1 MLDWTEFV
9 KLTIALL
16 AIVDPVAAVPIF
28 LAATSGLA
36 TAQRRRVARVVAL
49 TVFCVLAAS
58 ALIGTTIL
66 DLFGISIPSFLIGG
80 GILFLLLAIS
90 MLQAK
95 ESWIR
100 QTPDEAEEALEKE
113 GIAIVPLAIPL
124 LAGPGAITTMII
136 ATHESPGLLYDLAL
150 LGPAALIAAAVWG
163 TLVSAERILGRLG
176 RTGMNIITRI
186 MGLIIAAI
194 AVEFIYRGLVGLF
207 PNLVAG

>member
-1 MLDWTEFV
+1 MWDWTEIV
-9 KLTIALL
+9 KLTVALL
-16 AIVDPVAAVPIF
+16 AIVDPLAAIPIF
-28 LAATSGLA
+28 LAATDGLA
-36 TAQRRRVARVVAL
+36 TTQRRRIARVVAI

-58 ALIGTTIL
+58 ALVGTAIL

-95 ESWIR
+95 ESGIR

-113 GIAIVPLAIPL
+113 AIAIVPLAIPL
-124 LAGPGAITTMII
+124 LAGPGAITSMII
-136 ATHESPGLLYDLAL
+136 ATHGSPGTIYDLVL
-150 LGPAALIAAAVWG
+150 LGPAAIVGAAVWG
-163 TLVSAERILGRLG
+163 TLVGAEKILAALG

-194 AVEFIYRGLVGLF
+194 AVEFIYRGVIGLF
-207 PNLVAG
+207 PKLVT

>member
-1 MLDWTEFV
+1 MWDWAEIV
-9 KLTIALL
+9 KLTVALL
-16 AIVDPVAAVPIF
+16 AIVDPLAAIPIF
-28 LAATSGLA
+28 LAATAGLE
-36 TAQRRRVARVVAL
+36 TTRRRRIARVVSI

-58 ALIGTTIL
+58 ALVGTAIL

-95 ESWIR
+95 ESRIR

-113 GIAIVPLAIPL
+113 AIAIVPLAIPL
-124 LAGPGAITTMII
+124 LAGPGAITSMII
-136 ATHESPGLLYDLAL
+136 ATHDSPGALYDLVL
-150 LGPAALIAAAVWG
+150 LAPAAIVALAVWG
-163 TLVSAERILGRLG
+163 ALVSAEKILATLG

-207 PNLVAG
+207 PKLVA

>member
-1 MLDWTEFV
+1 MWDWTEFV

-16 AIVDPVAAVPIF
+16 AIVDPLAAIPIF

-36 TAQRRRVARVVAL
+36 AQQRRRVARVVAL
-49 TVFCVLAAS
+49 TVFAVLAAS
-58 ALIGTTIL
+58 ALIGTAIL

-80 GILFLLLAIS
+80 GILFLMLAIS

-100 QTPDEAEEALEKE
+100 QTPAEAEEAIERE
-113 GIAIVPLAIPL
+113 GIAVVPLAIPL

-136 ATHESPGLLYDLAL
+136 ATHESPGLIHDLAL
-150 LGPAALIAAAVWG
+150 LGPAALIAVAVWAALAG
-163 TLVSAERILGRLG
+163 AERILRRLG
-176 RTGMNIITRI
+176 RTGMNIITRV

-194 AVEFIYRGLVGLF
+194 AVEYIYRGLVGLF
-207 PNLVAG
+207 PNLVS

>member
-1 MLDWTEFV
+1 MWDWTEIV
-9 KLTIALL
+9 KLTVALL
-16 AIVDPVAAVPIF
+16 AIVDPLAAIPIF
-28 LAATSGLA
+28 LAATGGLE
-36 TAQRRRVARVVAL
+36 TAHRRRIARVVSI

-58 ALIGTTIL
+58 ALVGTAIL

-95 ESWIR
+95 ESRIR

-113 GIAIVPLAIPL
+113 AIAIVPLAIPL
-124 LAGPGAITTMII
+124 LAGPGAITSMII
-136 ATHESPGLLYDLAL
+136 ATHDSPGALYDLVL
-150 LGPAALIAAAVWG
+150 LGPAAIVAAAVWG
-163 TLVSAERILGRLG
+163 TLVSAEKILATLG

-194 AVEFIYRGLVGLF
+194 AVEFIYRGLIGLF
-207 PNLVAG
+207 PKLVA